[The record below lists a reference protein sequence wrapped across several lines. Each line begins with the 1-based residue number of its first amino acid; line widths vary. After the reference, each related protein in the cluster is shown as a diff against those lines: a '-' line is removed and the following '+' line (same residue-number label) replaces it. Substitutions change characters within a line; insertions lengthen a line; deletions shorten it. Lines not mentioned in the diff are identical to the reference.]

1 MLRDLLKVSTD
12 KIDRMI
18 EASLDAGALGAK
30 INGSGGG
37 GCMFAYAPDNPLKIV
52 DAINRSGGNAVIIN
66 GEDGVRID

>member
-1 MLRDLLKVSTD
+1 MKVSTD

-37 GCMFAYAPDNPLKIV
+37 GCMFAYATDNPTKIV
-52 DAINRSGGNAVIIN
+52 DAINRAGGNAVIIN